1 MDSQTQTVRQN
12 DRKIGFRRHSVSMR
26 LSRDIESI
34 QRGIDT
40 FFDTVGSP
48 IALSNRPLHRLET
61 AVPHPSNA
69 STTSFDHLQLNGA
82 IEAKIPH
89 FLSSWFQ
96 SNPHLTDADNEI
108 PNSVERVS
116 LPPQKH
122 NQSIRYEELQV
133 GRKIGEGAFGKVYRG
148 KWSGRAVAIK
158 VLVCQDLRSDI
169 MAEFQSEVEIMS
181 ILRHPNICRLL
192 GACMEPPNRAIVVE
206 LCPGGSLWNVLR
218 LKRHSLTLPMR
229 TKFLLDTAKGMS
241 YLHHFT
247 QPILHRDLKS
257 PNLLVDSEY
266 TIKISDF
273 GLARVKAHVQTMTG
287 NCGTVQWMAPEVLGN
302 LNYTEKADVFSFGIV
317 VWEVMTGECP
327 YEGLSQV
334 QAALG
339 VLSRNLRPRIP
350 KSCPPFFKRLMRSC
364 WDRQADLRPSF
375 AQIIIALGEWEACG
389 SIDT

>member
-1 MDSQTQTVRQN
+1 MDSQTKTVRQHVP
-12 DRKIGFRRHSVSMR
+12 RVAFRRSSVSVCQ
-26 LSRDIESI
+26 SRDIDTI
-34 QRGIDT
+34 QRGIDA
-40 FFDTVGSP
+40 FFGAVGSP
-48 IALSNRPLHRLET
+48 IAISYSQKPHR
-61 AVPHPSNA
+61 SI
-69 STTSFDHLQLNGA
+69 STDSVDNLQLDGA
-82 IEAKIPH
+82 IHAKIPH

-96 SNPHLTDADNEI
+96 SGTSPQAGRLSSANAVLQP
-108 PNSVERVS
+108 PKNS
-116 LPPQKH
+116 QA
-122 NQSIRYEELQV
+122 IRYEELQV
-133 GRKIGEGAFGKVYRG
+133 GRKIGEGAFGKVFRG

-206 LCPGGSLWNVLR
+206 LCQGGSLWNVLR
-218 LKRHSLTLPMR
+218 LKRHSLTPKMR

-241 YLHHFT
+241 YLHHFK

-257 PNLLVDSEY
+257 PNLLVDSDY

-302 LNYTEKADVFSFGIV
+302 LKYTEKADVFSFGIV

-339 VLSRNLRPRIP
+339 VLSRNLRPGIP
-350 KSCPPFFKRLMRSC
+350 KNCPPFFQRLMRSC

-375 AQIIIALGEWEACG
+375 SQIIVALSEAMD
-389 SIDT
+389 S